1 MRVLDSTVG
10 RHPVMWP
17 VAFSLLLTVL
27 AWPLEWVFPKIF
39 EPHVPAVVFLA
50 PVALAALYGG
60 LKAGLLLTGLV
71 GICKVVLDVGL
82 PSGAGFEEG
91 NAMRSVAMGI
101 TGVLVSLL
109 GHALRRSRAATARAL
124 EEARCSEEQLRFS
137 QERLRRLLANEQ
149 SAEDRERRRIAREL
163 HDDLQQRLAAI
174 SMELAAVRHELGE
187 TNERVSEGLKRAVEM
202 NVAAI
207 VATRRVIA
215 GLRPRVLDELG
226 LPEALRE
233 LADRFGLTH
242 GLHCTVEVRGGDAA
256 SQALGPQE
264 ADCLYRITQEAL
276 NNVEKHARASTV
288 KIVLDLDAERTARV
302 EITDDGVGL
311 SDADLDKA
319 QSFGVLGMRERALD
333 FGGSLEVQR
342 AEPRGTLVQATI
354 ARRS

>member
-1 MRVLDSTVG
+1 MGL
-10 RHPVMWP
+10 
-17 VAFSLLLTVL
+17 ALLMTVL

-60 LKAGLLLTGLV
+60 LKASLLLTGLV
-71 GICKVVLDVGL
+71 AVCKVVLDVGL
-82 PSGAGFEEG
+82 PSGSGFGEG

-109 GHALRRSRAATARAL
+109 GHALRRSRAATTRAL
-124 EEARCSEEQLRFS
+124 EDAHSNEQLLRHN

-149 SAEDRERRRIAREL
+149 SAEDRERRRISREL

-174 SMELAAVRHELGE
+174 AMELAAVRHELGD
-187 TNERVSEGLKRAVEM
+187 TNEAASQGIKRAVEM
-202 NVAAI
+202 NVAAV

-242 GLHCTVEVRGGDAA
+242 GLHCTVEVRGGDVA
-256 SQALGPQE
+256 SQALSPQE

-311 SDADLDKA
+311 READLDKA
-319 QSFGVLGMRERALD
+319 QSFGLLGMRERALD
-333 FGGSLEVQR
+333 FGGSLQVQR

-354 ARRS
+354 VRKV